1 MLNTFNVICS
11 GMPAHPAASA
21 ISIMSSTLL
30 MNEWKGLFRLKGS
43 DNCLSRDLIY
53 VSSNSPYLS

>member
-1 MLNTFNVICS
+1 
-11 GMPAHPAASA
+11 MPAHPAASA